1 MKEKESKYA
10 SGLSS
15 QLGSFIRYPPSHISV
30 ASLTASVRTKLVS
43 KKTSTLGRMGSTGW
57 DGSSIFPIDLYLGLN
72 LSLEIQ
78 IFLSDHLHISS
89 FII

>member
-1 MKEKESKYA
+1 MYEIE
-10 SGLSS
+10 LP
-15 QLGSFIRYPPSHISV
+15 QRPPLFGKDTV
-30 ASLTASVRTKLVS
+30 QMTVMTLDADSLEGCFDENV
-43 KKTSTLGRMGSTGW
+43 TLLPF
-57 DGSSIFPIDLYLGLN
+57 SSIFPIDLYLGLN